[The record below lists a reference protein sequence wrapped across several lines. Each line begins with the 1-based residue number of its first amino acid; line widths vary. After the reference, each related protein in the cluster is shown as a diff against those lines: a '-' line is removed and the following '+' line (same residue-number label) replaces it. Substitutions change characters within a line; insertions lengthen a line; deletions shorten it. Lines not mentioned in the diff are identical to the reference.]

1 MCIILAYSYL
11 SVVYSTP
18 LMESHILARRPKSS
32 YFNLKKNTNSSIYA
46 VEFRDKSLN
55 KVNCNLIQILISL
68 TLMCRKCPLL
78 RLASSPKP
86 HLQTSHHYWRD
97 CVQQPCLQTTRGLA
111 LSIFLI
117 YAAYVSHEQQHHPG
131 KPRITPR
138 FPKPSYK

>member
-1 MCIILAYSYL
+1 MRIILAYSYL

-68 TLMCRKCPLL
+68 TLMCRKLGRSGLFPWPIRERNVPAVRVAGLSTVILQHAFRTAVLL
-78 RLASSPKP
+78 
-86 HLQTSHHYWRD
+86 
-97 CVQQPCLQTTRGLA
+97 
-111 LSIFLI
+111 
-117 YAAYVSHEQQHHPG
+117 
-131 KPRITPR
+131 
-138 FPKPSYK
+138 